1 MSGLAHLYGP
11 FMLQIE
17 YISLETAFNK
27 ANLVVREGFERVV
40 IPPVLNLLHDLTNPN
55 AQG

>member
-1 MSGLAHLYGP
+1 
-11 FMLQIE
+11 MLQIE